1 MARGARNSF
10 EDEMRCGKSVSAHAS
25 SRKHFGSGANQS
37 RCFEQC
43 KTETGLL
50 IGYDEPQLPIAGGQE
65 NMSRVWVSPLKRML
79 QKDVTKVE
87 LR

>member
-10 EDEMRCGKSVSAHAS
+10 EDGMRCGKSVSAHAS
-25 SRKHFGSGANQS
+25 SRKHFGSGANQC

-50 IGYDEPQLPIAGGQE
+50 IGYDVPQLFIAGGQE
-65 NMSRVWVSPLKRML
+65 KMAGLWASPLKRML